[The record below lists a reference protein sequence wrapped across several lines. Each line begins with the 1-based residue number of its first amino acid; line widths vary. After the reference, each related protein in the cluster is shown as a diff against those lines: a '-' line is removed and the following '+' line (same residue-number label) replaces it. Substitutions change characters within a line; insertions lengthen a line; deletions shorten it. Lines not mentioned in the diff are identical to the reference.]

1 MTNYKIVIPSYGR
14 YETIEN
20 NALKMLKEQNI
31 KKENIYIFIVE
42 QEKELYEKIDKNLY
56 NQLIIGEKGLI
67 NQLEFIRNYFNEG
80 EKLVRIDDD
89 VKTIF
94 LKKYKKKELN
104 NKTITRKQYS
114 EIIKINL
121 DEFII
126 NAFNLLEEKKLSLF
140 GVNKVSNTY
149 LMTENITTDL
159 RLICGNFYGFINK
172 KDKKYDF
179 IITKNYGGDGDDI
192 ETSLIRYIND
202 GGILRFNEYGF
213 LCGKYMA
220 KGGIVKDQGNID
232 KRIINIKNSMNA
244 LNDYYKGYCT
254 IKPDKK
260 TGICVRLKRNPKI
273 KIKI

>member
-14 YETIEN
+14 YKTIEN
-20 NALKMLKEQNI
+20 DVLKMLKEQNV

-42 QEKELYEKIDKNLY
+42 EEKDLYEKIDNNLY
-56 NQLIIGEKGLI
+56 NELIIGEKGLL

-80 EKLVRIDDD
+80 EKLVRLDDD

-104 NKTITRKQYS
+104 DKKISRKQYS
-114 EIIKINL
+114 EIIKIDL

-126 NAFNLLEEKKLSLF
+126 NAFNLLEEKKLTLF

-149 LMTENITTDL
+149 FMTENITTDL

-179 IITKNYGGDGDDI
+179 VITKKYGGDGDDI

-220 KGGIVKDQGNID
+220 KGGIVKDQGD
-232 KRIINIKNSMNA
+232 KEKRIINIKNSMNA
-244 LNDYYKGYCT
+244 LNEYYKGYGE
-254 IKPDKK
+254 IKKDKK
-260 TGICVRLKRNPKI
+260 TGIVLRLKRNPK
-273 KIKI
+273 KIK